1 LSSGESLEEGVYKS
15 TQWAQLVQLAT
26 RETMFPFDWSRLAH
40 FQGSKLCK
48 YYPNLHYSLADWML
62 LSSNL
67 HIRCSFDRRPA
78 TEALRRHPC
87 KTVYRSWCL
96 FSSSVEHERLSRF
109 ATIHIKCSIGTS
121 RLEKNQY
128 FIYLII

>member
-1 LSSGESLEEGVYKS
+1 LSSGESLAEGVYKS

-26 RETMFPFDWSRLAH
+26 RDTMFPFDWSKLAH
-40 FQGSKLCK
+40 FQGSILSKC
-48 YYPNLHYSLADWML
+48 YPNLHWTLADWRL

-67 HIRCSFDRRPA
+67 HIRCSFDQHPA
-78 TEALRRHPC
+78 TEELQKHHC

-96 FSSSVEHERLSRF
+96 FSWSAGHERPSRF

-128 FIYLII
+128 FIYLID